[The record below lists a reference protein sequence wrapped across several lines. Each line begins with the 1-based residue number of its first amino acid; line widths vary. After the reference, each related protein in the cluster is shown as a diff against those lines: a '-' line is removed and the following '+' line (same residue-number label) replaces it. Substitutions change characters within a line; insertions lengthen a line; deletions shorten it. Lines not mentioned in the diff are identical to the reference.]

1 MGQVVTGTVL
11 NARGHRSGDDT
22 RADGPQLESLNPLIE
37 QRIIRPIVD
46 SVFPFAQTAEAVAR
60 SEGGKA
66 RGKVIIQMRDD

>member
-1 MGQVVTGTVL
+1 ML
-11 NARGHRSGDDT
+11 NNKRNICFRSGT
-22 RADGPQLESLNPLIE
+22 NYRYMFMRADGPQLESLNPLIE
-37 QRIIRPIVD
+37 QHIIRPIVD